1 MDGARASLE
10 GGDGG
15 GGDLAD
21 RMVVAGLWNQF
32 DLEPGCYDPK
42 MLFRFI
48 LSLALCLAARS
59 EVRKLTILHT
69 NDLHARV
76 VPDDQGR
83 GGFAYVAAVLRAER
97 QGCGH
102 CVHLSAG
109 DLVQGMPVSS
119 IFRGVPV
126 FEMANRMGIDAFTLG
141 NHEFDY
147 GWGQI
152 ARFRKAAKFPLL
164 SANAVRGDGRT
175 IADAPYKVLKVNGL
189 RVGVVGLVMGNLVE
203 GYLTPTTAGPVKAR
217 PVVESVRAAARELN
231 GRVDLVVALGHILPL
246 EGSDIV
252 KQAPEVAVVVEG
264 HSHRGRDQMENVD
277 GRVVVGLR
285 GYGVEVGRL
294 DLEVDTVTRR
304 AFSARW
310 TRIPVEAKKLTAAAD
325 VAKVVDK
332 WERKVAEVVDKPV
345 GEARREFLQ
354 PDVRLLMEQA
364 MRDEMGADFS
374 HMNRGGVRDK
384 LPKGVIRERELWNI
398 MPFDNKMMRARM
410 KGRQISEALRAGR
423 AVEAEREYVVALGDY
438 SVENEAQRKEL
449 GIEGIAFERTDRGLR
464 ELLIDWVRKKKVLE

>member
-1 MDGARASLE
+1 
-10 GGDGG
+10 
-15 GGDLAD
+15 
-21 RMVVAGLWNQF
+21 
-32 DLEPGCYDPK
+32 

-48 LSLALCLAARS
+48 LSLALCLAARG

-464 ELLIDWVRKKKVLE
+464 ELLIDWVRKKMVLE